1 MGPSQASF
9 FLRQPAGGSALG
21 VISRV
26 LTMLAGAALLVVGLM
41 FSLLAVGIVL
51 VTGLLLFLYVK
62 WRTRH
67 LRKHLR
73 EQQAAHAQHAGAGD
87 PNVSGLVI
95 DGEVLAAEY
104 DTPASEA
111 TPRLDHR

>member
-26 LTMLAGAALLVVGLM
+26 LTILAGAALLVVGLM

-73 EQQAAHAQHAGAGD
+73 EQQAAHAQHAGD
-87 PNVSGLVI
+87 PNVNGLVI
-95 DGEVLAAEY
+95 EGEVLAAEY